1 MRLLGISWWL
11 TSVAFHWL
19 DLLTLIGSC
28 LRCNRSSPTLNLL
41 HQRHN
46 RPKHS
51 IMIKSEIGA
60 SSRFSQLIN
69 DQPPNQ
75 APMTRVSDLGPSLVI
90 DIRLRYHDTICRSLL
105 EAPKFLNWRT
115 ATHGIFIIFFSQIVV
130 KLKIFIG
137 RFNFCKYL
145 PLKRWTTKR
154 EKNATHLVA
163 RQKEKKKKLMNSR
176 WREAHYARQLT
187 VDSDAD
193 GGAAAEICCASFST
207 SDGPCADW
215 WSPPDVR
222 NSKRG
227 ESASGRL
234 FFLPFFFLLSFHDI
248 WFIFMMLFCLE
259 GGAASMAVQWR
270 RFISTRQTSV
280 RRSAQSAEETKNF
293 LIYGLVIFNSLNVL
307 H

>member
-1 MRLLGISWWL
+1 MTQSAGRCSKHRNFLIDALRPM
-11 TSVAFHWL
+11 AF
-19 DLLTLIGSC
+19 
-28 LRCNRSSPTLNLL
+28 SS
-41 HQRHN
+41 
-46 RPKHS
+46 
-51 IMIKSEIGA
+51 
-60 SSRFSQLIN
+60 F
-69 DQPPNQ
+69 
-75 APMTRVSDLGPSLVI
+75 
-90 DIRLRYHDTICRSLL
+90 
-105 EAPKFLNWRT
+105 
-115 ATHGIFIIFFSQIVV
+115 FFSQIVV

-154 EKNATHLVA
+154 EKKCSSSRRLTK
-163 RQKEKKKKLMNSR
+163 REKKKLMNSR